1 MKRNLRPGLAVL
13 ASAAVVG
20 TALSFGAPATADQ
33 LDGSCSDGGY
43 VRNGTINSPNHAP
56 TAVDDTADAPD
67 GGSVTIDV
75 LANDTDPDEGD
86 HKFVVSTSD
95 PADGYTC
102 IVDNKV
108 VYYSYGDGVPTD
120 SFFYSMTDGDYY
132 RTAKVDVAITPIAK
146 ALPKVIRTKQVSHGK
161 ITRKAQVKVS
171 NPDTNSSII
180 FYAGNFNN
188 GEPDIHRTIAPGAST
203 VVSTN
208 RSHLD
213 FETVSVTGNQDGGDF
228 GGALLYF
235 GGINT
240 ITGKVTADDVS
251 GLKHASAAKKS
262 AAKAW
267 RVRH

>member
-20 TALSFGAPATADQ
+20 TALSFGAPATADS

-56 TAVDDTADAPD
+56 TAVDDTANVSD
-67 GGSVTIDV
+67 GSSVTIDV

-102 IVDNKV
+102 IIDNKV
-108 VYYSYGDGVPTD
+108 VYYSYGDGVATD
-120 SFFYSMTDGDYY
+120 TFFYSMTDGDYY
-132 RTAKVDVAITPIAK
+132 RTARVDVTVAPILK
-146 ALPKVIRTKQVSHGK
+146 ALPKVIRTKQISHGK
-161 ITRKAQVKVS
+161 ITRKAQVKVT
-171 NPDTNSSII
+171 NPDPNTSII
-180 FYAGNFNN
+180 FYAGNFNQD
-188 GEPDIHRTIAPGAST
+188 EPDIHRTIAPGAST
-203 VVSTN
+203 IVSTN

-213 FETVSVTGNQDGGDF
+213 FETVSVSGSEDENDF

-240 ITGKVTADDVS
+240 ITGKVTADDGS
-251 GLKHASAAKKS
+251 EFKHASAAKKS
-262 AAKAW
+262 AVQEW
-267 RVRH
+267 RAGR